1 MIVTTSSSGGR
12 AGKEDAEAA
21 RAVAVKKVERLAAH
35 VDAAAAEQVLD
46 AVDHAAQEGTL
57 MPRRS

>member
-1 MIVTTSSSGGR
+1 VV
-12 AGKEDAEAA
+12 AA
-21 RAVAVKKVERLAAH
+21 TKVERLAAH